1 MSKKKVTPIDY
12 IKLYQ
17 EVFGTKQGEM
27 VLIDICE
34 RARVLKPFP
43 MRGELALDLSFCEGQ
58 RQLALDILLK
68 VNYDLNKLLEQREQN
83 QIEVSHE

>member
-83 QIEVSHE
+83 QIEVSNE

>member
-17 EVFGTKQGEM
+17 EVFGTKQGQL
-27 VLIDICE
+27 VLMDICE

>member
-1 MSKKKVTPIDY
+1 MPKKKITQIDY

-17 EVFGTKQGEM
+17 EVFGTPQGQM

-43 MRGELALDLSFCEGQ
+43 MRGDLALDMSFCEGQ
-58 RQLALDILLK
+58 RQFALDILLK

-83 QIEVSHE
+83 QIEVSNE